1 MRETAGRLLREIITI
16 KGSRQVLTEETNK
29 EGQRNKETKKQIS
42 SISRTLVGAQ
52 KEPGFDEVKTFYYI
66 LFGVAIKSFHLP

>member
-29 EGQRNKETKKQIS
+29 EGQRNKETKRQRNKSAVFLEHLLELKKSLALMKSKLFI
-42 SISRTLVGAQ
+42 TYYLVW
-52 KEPGFDEVKTFYYI
+52 P
-66 LFGVAIKSFHLP
+66 